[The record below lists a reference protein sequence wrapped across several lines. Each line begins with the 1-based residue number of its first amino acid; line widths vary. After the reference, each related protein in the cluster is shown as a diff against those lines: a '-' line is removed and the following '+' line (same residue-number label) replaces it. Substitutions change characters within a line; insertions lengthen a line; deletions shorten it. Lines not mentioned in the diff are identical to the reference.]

1 MKKKMS
7 VLFIVLIVFSL
18 ALSACGAGSSASA
31 PTPSAATAVTPVK
44 ANAATIAE
52 ASVVPLQSAN
62 LNFSASGT
70 VEQIFK
76 PEGSSILK
84 DEPIARLQG
93 QERLQASLAAAKLAQ
108 ASAQQSLTK
117 LKDSGAVNKA
127 AATLKVANADKALK
141 DAKKDM
147 TNADYK
153 RGTRDQINEA
163 QARYIVAQDAF
174 KTANDN
180 YSSLAGQND
189 DNLTKAYALT
199 VLGQTRQHRDK
210 ALADLNYL
218 LEKPDPYDY
227 NIVTSKLDV
236 AQANLDQA
244 KSDLAKLNS
253 DGINSD
259 DLAVAQANLDNAN
272 AQVAAAQSSLKDL
285 ILKAPFD
292 GTIITNNLK
301 VGESAGPGGQTAQ
314 VVLANTTQWQV
325 ETTDLTELNINNIH
339 ESDPVKITFDAL
351 PGLDLTGKVLR
362 IQSLGTNKQGDIT
375 YKVTISLDKQDERL
389 RWNMTALV
397 AFANKP

>member
-7 VLFIVLIVFSL
+7 VLLFILVTASL
-18 ALSACGAGSSASA
+18 ALSACAAAGSPAAA
-31 PTPSAATAVTPVK
+31 PTPAAAVTPVK
-44 ANAATIAE
+44 ASASTIAE

-62 LNFSASGT
+62 LVFPASGI
-70 VEQIFK
+70 VETILK
-76 PEGSSILK
+76 PEGSSVSK

-93 QERLQASLAAAKLAQ
+93 QERLQAALAGAQLAL
-108 ASAQQSLTK
+108 ASAKQALTK
-117 LKDSGAVNKA
+117 LNDSGTVSKA
-127 AATLKVANADKALK
+127 AAALKVANADKALK
-141 DAKKDM
+141 DARNDM
-147 TNADYK
+147 TNADFK

-180 YSSLAGQND
+180 YGDLASASD

-199 VLGQTRQHRDK
+199 VLGQVRVHRDK

-218 LEKPDPYDY
+218 LDKPDPYDY
-227 NIVTSKLDV
+227 AIVQSKLDV

-244 KSDLAKLNS
+244 KADQAKLNA
-253 DGINSD
+253 DGLNPD
-259 DLAVAQANLDNAN
+259 DLAVAQANLANAQ
-272 AQVAAAQSSLKDL
+272 AQVAAAQSALNDL
-285 ILKAPFD
+285 TLKAPFD
-292 GTIITNNLK
+292 GTIIANNLK
-301 VGESAGPGGQTAQ
+301 VGETAAPGGLTPQ
-314 VVLANTTQWQV
+314 VVLANSTNWQV

-339 ESDPVKITFDAL
+339 ENDPVKVTFDAL
-351 PGLDLTGKVLR
+351 PGLELSGKVLR